1 MTVYFLDTSALVKR
15 YHREPGSE
23 VVDALFAEQDRHIII
38 SDLSIIEF
46 GSALTKKV
54 REGEITP
61 EKYYRAL
68 GLFCHDVVTEII
80 HIETMGEEDKAS
92 AATLLEKY
100 GFRAN
105 LRTLD
110 SLQLA
115 VMKRVAEH
123 QLDQVLCAD
132 RAFCSLIRQERLTVR
147 NPEEDRPM
155 RASDGT
161 GI

>member
-46 GSALTKKV
+46 GSALTK
-54 REGEITP
+54 EGEITP

-80 HIETMGEEDKAS
+80 RVETMGEEDKAL
-92 AATLLEKY
+92 AVTLLEKY

-110 SLQLA
+110 SLQ
-115 VMKRVAEH
+115 
-123 QLDQVLCAD
+123 
-132 RAFCSLIRQERLTVR
+132 
-147 NPEEDRPM
+147 
-155 RASDGT
+155 
-161 GI
+161 

>member
-1 MTVYFLDTSALVKR
+1 MWYESGLSHRLHWNKYWEPASDVIDT
-15 YHREPGSE
+15 
-23 VVDALFAEQDRHIII
+23 LFAEQDRRIII
-38 SDLSIIEF
+38 SDLSIIEL

-54 REGEITP
+54 REGEATP

-68 GLFCHDVVTEII
+68 GLFCQDIVAETIDV
-80 HIETMGEEDKAS
+80 ETMGEEDKAV

-115 VMKRVAEH
+115 VMKRVAES

-132 RAFCSLIRQERLTVR
+132 RAFCSLIQQEGLTVR
-147 NPEEDRPM
+147 NPEEDR
-155 RASDGT
+155 ALQA
-161 GI
+161 